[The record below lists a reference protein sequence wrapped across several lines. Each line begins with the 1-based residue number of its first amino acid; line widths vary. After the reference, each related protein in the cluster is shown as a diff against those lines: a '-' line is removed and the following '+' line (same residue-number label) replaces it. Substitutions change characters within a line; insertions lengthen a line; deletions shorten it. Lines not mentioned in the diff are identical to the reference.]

1 MLTTAFISV
10 NAGENLNTFESS
22 LILRGKLVQSEMGYC
37 YDSGNIGSLLVMND
51 SVEYNGSS
59 SDEASGGPEPEKK
72 LGNELLIF

>member
-1 MLTTAFISV
+1 
-10 NAGENLNTFESS
+10 
-22 LILRGKLVQSEMGYC
+22 
-37 YDSGNIGSLLVMND
+37 MND